1 MNLRNTELREKKLG
15 RKDRA
20 VRFYLHEMF
29 GKKHISG
36 GRFVEICGRLGL
48 GMGTGSERRR
58 ARDLSWMID
67 MFQIRCGDACM
78 TANLLEIIELST

>member
-1 MNLRNTELREKKLG
+1 M
-15 RKDRA
+15 
-20 VRFYLHEMF
+20 
-29 GKKHISG
+29 
-36 GRFVEICGRLGL
+36 EICGRLGL